1 MRSRAAFGS
10 RNCDLLSIA
19 DKAAK
24 RLGAR
29 ANTPEE
35 AYDIIVARSYVPSDA
50 GGRGAV
56 GAENIV
62 FLAG

>member
-1 MRSRAAFGS
+1 V
-10 RNCDLLSIA
+10 
-19 DKAAK
+19 AK

-29 ANTPEE
+29 PNTPQE
-35 AYDIIVARSYVPSDA
+35 AYDIIVGRSYVPSDA

-62 FLAG
+62 FLAGQGP